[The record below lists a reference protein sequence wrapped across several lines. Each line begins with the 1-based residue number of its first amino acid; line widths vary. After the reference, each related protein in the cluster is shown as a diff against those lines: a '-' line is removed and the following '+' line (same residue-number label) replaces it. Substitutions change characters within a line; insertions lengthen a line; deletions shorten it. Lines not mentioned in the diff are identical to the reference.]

1 MSTNRIARWR
11 RDFFAGLAVIL
22 PAVVSIAIVVLLF
35 QTVSRNFT
43 DTLLFFLPRTLTHAQ
58 AGAGSIYWYWSLV
71 AFFWA
76 ILLITLVGALARH
89 YVVKQIIAFFEQILL
104 RVPLLNK
111 IYSTIKQVNDA
122 FSSSKKS
129 SFKQVVLVEFP
140 RVGQYSVGFLT
151 SEQNDEV
158 QARTEKKM
166 VSVFIPTTPNPP
178 SGFLV
183 LVPEHDVV
191 HLAMSVADGIRF
203 IISLGSVAP
212 PYPPPLPSGVA
223 PAPLPHPPARPAPA
237 NP

>member
-1 MSTNRIARWR
+1 MSANRITRWR

-35 QTVSRNFT
+35 RTVSRNFT
-43 DTLLFFLPRTLTHAQ
+43 DTLLFFLPRTLTHSQ
-58 AGAGSIYWYWSLV
+58 GGDGPIYWYWSLV

-89 YVVKQIIAFFEQILL
+89 YVVKKIITFFERIFL

-129 SFKQVVLVEFP
+129 SFKQVVLIQFP
-140 RVGQYSVGFLT
+140 RAGQYSVGFLT
-151 SEQNDEV
+151 NEQNDEV
-158 QARTEKKM
+158 QARTQKRV
-166 VSVFIPTTPNPP
+166 VSVFIPTTPNPT

-183 LVPEHDVV
+183 LVPEDEVV

-212 PYPPPLPSGVA
+212 PYPPPEPFA
-223 PAPLPHPPARPAPA
+223 ATPAISTAPPARPAQV
-237 NP
+237 NE